1 MESIMSITVVK
12 FGGTSMADAK
22 SITQVANIINQDKK
36 RRYVVVSAPGKRF
49 SQDIKVTDM
58 LYACYHD
65 LQING
70 ECKATFDKIR
80 ERFKGIVADLKLD
93 LDIDSYLDQVES
105 DMIKYNSAEFCASR
119 GEYLSGVVVAKK
131 LGFEFIDAKDVMV
144 FNENGDF
151 EPEIT
156 NEKVKK
162 VLSKVEKAV
171 IPGFYGG
178 DENGIVHTFSRGGS
192 DVSGAV
198 IARAVDA
205 QLYENWTDVNG
216 FMSADPRIVQN
227 PKPIEK
233 LSYRELRELAYMG
246 ANVLH
251 PESIFPVRVSNIPI
265 NIRNTFCPE
274 ASGTMIVSELSEKD
288 MENRIITGI
297 AGKKGYSIVYIE
309 KSMMNSEL
317 GFVCKVLKVLEYYNI
332 SFEHLPTGID
342 TMSIVIADTELA
354 GKEEVVI
361 ERIKKVVNPDHIE
374 IKSGIS
380 LVATVGHG
388 MSYKPGTAS
397 ALCGALAKANVNIR
411 MIDQGSSEMNII
423 VGVSTSDYE
432 KAINAIYNAFQNM

>member
-1 MESIMSITVVK
+1 MSVTVVK

-22 SITQVANIINQDKK
+22 SINQVADIVKQDKK

-49 SQDIKVTDM
+49 SQDHKITDM

-80 ERFKGIVADLKLD
+80 ERFKGIVSDLG
-93 LDIDSYLDQVES
+93 LDIDIDAYLNQVES
-105 DMIKYNSAEFCASR
+105 DMLKYNSAEFCASR
-119 GEYLSGVVVAKK
+119 GEYLSAIITAAK
-131 LGFEFIDAKDVMV
+131 LGYKFIDAKDIMV

-156 NEKVKK
+156 NEKVKQ
-162 VLSKVEKAV
+162 VLSKVERAV

-178 DENGIVHTFSRGGS
+178 DESGLVHTFSRGGS

-198 IARAVDA
+198 IARAVGA
-205 QLYENWTDVNG
+205 TMYENWTDVNG
-216 FMSADPRIVQN
+216 FMTADPRIVSN

-251 PESIFPVRVSNIPI
+251 PESIFPVRVGNIPI

-274 ASGTMIVSELSEKD
+274 AKGTMIVPELEEKD
-288 MENRIITGI
+288 LNNRVITGI

-317 GFVCKVLKVLEYYNI
+317 GFVRKVLAVLEYYNI

-342 TMSIVIADTELA
+342 TMSIVIADSELA

-374 IKSGIS
+374 IKSNIS

-397 ALCGALAKANVNIR
+397 TLCGALAKENINIR

-423 VGVSTSDYE
+423 VGISTSDYE
-432 KAINAIYNAFQNM
+432 KAINAIYNAFQK

>member
-1 MESIMSITVVK
+1 MSVTVVK

-22 SITQVANIINQDKK
+22 SINQVADIVKQDKK

-49 SQDIKVTDM
+49 SQDHKITDM

-80 ERFKGIVADLKLD
+80 ERFKGIVSDLE
-93 LDIDSYLDQVES
+93 LDIDIDAYLNHVES
-105 DMIKYNSAEFCASR
+105 DMLKYNSAEFCASR
-119 GEYLSGVVVAKK
+119 GEYLSAIITAAK
-131 LGFEFIDAKDVMV
+131 LGYKFIDAKDIMV

-156 NEKVKK
+156 NEKVKQ
-162 VLSKVEKAV
+162 VLSKVERAV

-178 DENGIVHTFSRGGS
+178 DESGLVHTFSRGGS

-198 IARAVDA
+198 IARAVGA
-205 QLYENWTDVNG
+205 TMYENWTDVNG
-216 FMSADPRIVQN
+216 FMTADPRIVSN

-233 LSYRELRELAYMG
+233 LSYKELRELAYMG

-251 PESIFPVRVSNIPI
+251 PESIFPVRVGNIPI

-274 ASGTMIVSELSEKD
+274 AKGTMIVPELEEKD
-288 MENRIITGI
+288 MNNRVITGI

-317 GFVCKVLKVLEYYNI
+317 GFVRKVLAVLEYYNI

-342 TMSIVIADTELA
+342 TMSIVIADSELA

-374 IKSGIS
+374 IKSNIS

-397 ALCGALAKANVNIR
+397 TLCGALAKENINIR

-423 VGVSTSDYE
+423 VGISTSDYE
-432 KAINAIYNAFQNM
+432 KAINAIYNAFQK